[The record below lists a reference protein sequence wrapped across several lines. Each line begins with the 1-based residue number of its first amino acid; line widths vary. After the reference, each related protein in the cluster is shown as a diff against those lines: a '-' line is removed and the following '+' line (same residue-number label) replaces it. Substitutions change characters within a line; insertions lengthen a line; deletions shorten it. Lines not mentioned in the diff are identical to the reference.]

1 MSIFHFP
8 LVYTWGQY
16 VGMSEEINQVYFEEL
31 AYPQCNTTLY
41 LPEWLNKSDNH
52 QANVAEYM

>member
-31 AYPQCNTTLY
+31 AYP
-41 LPEWLNKSDNH
+41 EWLNKSDNH